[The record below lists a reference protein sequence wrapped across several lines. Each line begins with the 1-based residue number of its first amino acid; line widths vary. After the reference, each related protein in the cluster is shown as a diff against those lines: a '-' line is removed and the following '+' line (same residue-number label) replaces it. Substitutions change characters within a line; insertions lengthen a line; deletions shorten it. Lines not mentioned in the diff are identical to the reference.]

1 MASVCSGLG
10 RRRVRVGVFRLKAN
24 IGKGVSE
31 ENGNPT
37 PFLQGLLILLVTK
50 RQLLL
55 VGFYLKL
62 SSDYGATG

>member
-1 MASVCSGLG
+1 M
-10 RRRVRVGVFRLKAN
+10 GVFRLKAN

-55 VGFYLKL
+55 VRFYLKL
-62 SSDYGATG
+62 SSDYGATR